1 MSSWQVIEVLGA
13 LRRASVTAW
22 VDGGWGVDALLG
34 EQTREHDDLDLVVP
48 ADTMPVIR
56 SLLAAAGFA
65 VDRDWLP
72 TARAMRHH
80 DGRAIDL
87 HPVEPTADG
96 GGDGPAGAEHHPQEQ
111 HGVSAT
117 TPRPRC
123 PGDGIDPY
131 LATPERVASWVAE
144 VAGHV
149 VGLTGLFDHGTS
161 GEIEPVVVAAS
172 HRGRGIG
179 QKLVAQVVDEA
190 RHRGYDYV
198 AVRPVARNVAAIRH
212 FHAAG
217 FVNLGGHLDLTL
229 DLARRRHTWRPG
241 VRLHERDFGY

>member
-1 MSSWQVIEVLGA
+1 MSELPPPPA
-13 LRRASVTAW
+13 PA
-22 VDGGWGVDALLG
+22 
-34 EQTREHDDLDLVVP
+34 DLVLRP
-48 ADTMPVIR
+48 YGEPDY
-56 SLLAAAGFA
+56 LACRALW
-65 VDRDWLP
+65 VELTEEHRRLYEDP
-72 TARAMRHH
+72 T
-80 DGRAIDL
+80 I
-87 HPVEPTADG
+87 
-96 GGDGPAGAEHHPQEQ
+96 GGDD
-111 HGVSAT
+111 
-117 TPRPRC
+117 
-123 PGDGIDPY
+123 PGDGLDAY

-179 QKLVAQVVDEA
+179 RKLIAQVVDEA